1 MFERFSPKALA
12 ILILA
17 LLVVCSVVAPVSAA
31 PRAKLVHLVNWGETM
46 YTKARTK
53 RVKNWSN
60 TPVNRINKNKKIY
73 AGQRLVIPTGWA
85 GGWGYTGTVHTVQW
99 GETLYRIA
107 RNYGVY
113 MWAIAHANN
122 IANPN
127 YIYAGQR
134 LVIP

>member
-1 MFERFSPKALA
+1 MFERFSPKVLA

-31 PRAKLVHLVNWGETM
+31 PVKNVVHVVQWGETL
-46 YTKARTK
+46 YSIARSYGVNMWSIA
-53 RVKNWSN
+53 RVNGITN
-60 TPVNRINKNKKIY
+60 LNRIY